1 MSDVHCYIFIIFSVV
16 LDLTKQL
23 KNQIKILNIEGQ
35 KNLHPSSPL
44 EKQEGLLKTACLNT
58 YKFKLV
64 KRKNANI
71 NYNFIKRGKHFS
83 IVNFFLTVSLYNIPV
98 LRFKILV
105 YTYYM
110 E

>member
-44 EKQEGLLKTACLNT
+44 KKQEGLLKQ
-58 YKFKLV
+58 LV
-64 KRKNANI
+64 
-71 NYNFIKRGKHFS
+71 
-83 IVNFFLTVSLYNIPV
+83 
-98 LRFKILV
+98 
-105 YTYYM
+105 
-110 E
+110 

>member
-44 EKQEGLLKTACLNT
+44 EKQEGLLKTACLNI

-64 KRKNANI
+64 KRKNTSI

-83 IVNFFLTVSLYNIPV
+83 IVNFFLTVSLYNI